1 MKKDIKSIGYG
12 VKVGKQFVSG
22 EDKKLTFWG
31 SIKSGT
37 FLSKSEV
44 KLFTKFDDA
53 KRPLK
58 RLTVRL
64 LNFTHG
70 RSAKMKID
78 ELAEKLNELESLRIE
93 KRSDGMIIYSKDNT
107 DYDFFFSLGY
117 KNKSLTDVGFD
128 WSCLDDVKPA
138 DLYKALNLIDCFL
151 HTPIDERFPEKKY
164 RLRWITDDDGTPNYV
179 HKLCGSW
186 NWNTNKRDTKTFTEK
201 ELQQLKINNPRFAPA
216 IDAMK
221 ELVEED

>member
-1 MKKDIKSIGYG
+1 
-12 VKVGKQFVSG
+12 
-22 EDKKLTFWG
+22 
-31 SIKSGT
+31 
-37 FLSKSEV
+37 
-44 KLFTKFDDA
+44 
-53 KRPLK
+53 
-58 RLTVRL
+58 
-64 LNFTHG
+64 
-70 RSAKMKID
+70 MKID

-164 RLRWITDDDGTPNYV
+164 RLMAMRYVEGPIAIKQYVTSLQASGDYMTFNFGSKENAGKWTD
-179 HKLCGSW
+179 
-186 NWNTNKRDTKTFTEK
+186 K
-201 ELQQLKINNPRFAPA
+201 ELRNLSQWFSQEV
-216 IDAMK
+216 IDDMK
-221 ELVEED
+221 EPVEE

>member
-1 MKKDIKSIGYG
+1 
-12 VKVGKQFVSG
+12 
-22 EDKKLTFWG
+22 
-31 SIKSGT
+31 
-37 FLSKSEV
+37 
-44 KLFTKFDDA
+44 
-53 KRPLK
+53 
-58 RLTVRL
+58 
-64 LNFTHG
+64 
-70 RSAKMKID
+70 MKID

-164 RLRWITDDDGTPNYV
+164 RLRWIDDDDGFANYLDYYDGKWSYGLMEDARQYSQQELD
-179 HKLCGSW
+179 KL
-186 NWNTNKRDTKTFTEK
+186 KRE
-201 ELQQLKINNPRFAPA
+201 NPRLAPA

-221 ELVEED
+221 EPVEDD